1 MKKLNLES
9 ITAGLDMVNDL
20 MEQNNSIARDE
31 LIDVNLIDL
40 AEKNTYAADDSDE
53 NIRELADSIELLGLI
68 APLSVVQDGN
78 RYTLIAGERRYK
90 AITQCLHWKS
100 IPCRVFEGTALNNNR
115 RQLMLHE
122 ANSQRDLSVAR
133 QLEIFEEYAEL
144 LKEMEKSGEYKGAKM
159 ALIAQKMQISERQV
173 RKYKR
178 IAEQLT
184 RQEKEMLA
192 AGELT
197 VNEASQIATARAK
210 KPEPSSGL
218 AKPTEIKAEPSSDS
232 VEQPGKTEPSSDSV
246 EQPGKTEP
254 SSDSVEQL
262 GKSEPSSDL
271 VEQPGKA
278 ELSSGSVEQPG
289 KAEPSSDLVKEME
302 YFGTLD
308 ARKDLLEEIILSG
321 KIWKPQKL
329 RQDYIQQMPTTKEA
343 ITKILKP
350 QYNYQGGTIFLKYYR
365 GSYTL
370 TAAKMILEIDAPH
383 ETIVYTYT
391 EVDALVRELYRNQKL
406 EGQV

>member
-9 ITAGLDMVNDL
+9 ITAGLDVVKDL

-159 ALIAQKMQISERQV
+159 ALIAQKMKISERQV

-218 AKPTEIKAEPSSDS
+218 VEPIEIKP
-232 VEQPGKTEPSSDSV
+232 
-246 EQPGKTEP
+246 
-254 SSDSVEQL
+254 
-262 GKSEPSSDL
+262 
-271 VEQPGKA
+271 
-278 ELSSGSVEQPG
+278 ELSSGLVE
-289 KAEPSSDLVKEME
+289 EME
-302 YFGTLD
+302 YFGTPD
-308 ARKDLLEEIILSG
+308 VRKDLLEEIILSG

-350 QYNYQGGTIFLKYYR
+350 QYNYQGGTIFFKYYR

-383 ETIVYTYT
+383 ETVVYTYT
-391 EVDALVRELYRNQKL
+391 EIDALVRELYRNRKL

>member
-9 ITAGLDMVNDL
+9 ITAGLDVVKDL

-218 AKPTEIKAEPSSDS
+218 AKPTEIKAEPSSS
-232 VEQPGKTEPSSDSV
+232 LVEQPEKAEPSSDSV
-246 EQPGKTEP
+246 ESTEIKP
-254 SSDSVEQL
+254 
-262 GKSEPSSDL
+262 EP
-271 VEQPGKA
+271 
-278 ELSSGSVEQPG
+278 SSGSVELPEV
-289 KAEPSSDLVKEME
+289 KSELSSGVVKETE

-308 ARKDLLEEIILSG
+308 VRKDLLEEIILSG

-406 EGQV
+406 EGQM